1 MWLGEQRH
9 EFDPVSLVLGLVL
22 ISVATTVLVVGDF
35 HVRWVL
41 PGMLIALGV
50 VGLAGSL
57 TRRGRRVDEL
67 PQPEANDATQSR

>member
-1 MWLGEQRH
+1 MWLGEQQH
-9 EFDPVSLVLGLVL
+9 DFDPVSLVLGLVL
-22 ISVATTVLVVGDF
+22 IGVATAVLVVGDF

-57 TRRGRRVDEL
+57 TRRGRQVDEL
-67 PQPEANDATQSR
+67 APEAGDAAQSR

>member
-1 MWLGEQRH
+1 MWLGEQEH
-9 EFDPVSLVLGLVL
+9 EFDLVSLVLGLVL
-22 ISVATTVLVVGDF
+22 IGVATAVLVVGDF

-57 TRRGRRVDEL
+57 TRRGRQVEE
-67 PQPEANDATQSR
+67 PAPDAGDAAQSR

>member
-9 EFDPVSLVLGLVL
+9 AFDPISLVLGVLLVG
-22 ISVATTVLVVGDF
+22 VAVAVLAVGDF

-41 PGMLIALGV
+41 PGMLIALGA

-57 TRRGRRVDEL
+57 VRRSRPTDTPPDVD
-67 PQPEANDATQSR
+67 QSR

>member
-9 EFDPVSLVLGLVL
+9 AFDTISLVLGLVL
-22 ISVATTVLVVGDF
+22 IGVAATVLAVGDF

-41 PGMLIALGV
+41 PGLLITLGA

-57 TRRGRRVDEL
+57 LGRPRVTG
-67 PQPEANDATQSR
+67 ATSDVDQSR